1 MQSLNATEER
11 LRLIIR
17 EEISAALKKEFM
29 KLRLIMI
36 PGISREEQKEI
47 EELYGKP
54 SFDAAETVE
63 LDV

>member
-1 MQSLNATEER
+1 MQTVKATEDQ

-17 EEISAALKKEFM
+17 EEISSILKKEFM
-29 KLRLIMI
+29 KLRLIMV
-36 PGISREEQKEI
+36 PGISTKEQKEI

-54 SFDAAETVE
+54 SFDIAETVE